1 LDNKKVVETAKTA
14 ERPYGAGYKLIGK
27 NYTTPDLYAKV
38 TGQAKYAEDFR
49 ADGMLFCK
57 LLLSPMPHARVKRIH
72 ADEALAMPGVK
83 AILTANDLPAP
94 ADTLTDNGTV
104 IKASKWGERGL
115 TNEPVYQGEPIL
127 AVAAVDE
134 LTAAE
139 AIEKM
144 EIDFEPL
151 PFVTDPLDTLR
162 PGGPNPRTD
171 GNVWTRPTAP
181 GSQGPGAP
189 VVTELKWTKADFSEL
204 AKGRLPMGKTPD
216 EWSYGDLDSGFK
228 NAALVLDETFVTP
241 DTSHQTLETRSAMA
255 YWQNGKVYIHTGTQS
270 TAQTLPAIAR
280 WLNISPDNVVF
291 ISEYTGGGFGS
302 KITGGVSMIIAALLA
317 KKTNTPVMMRISR
330 EEETFIGRARPG
342 FQGRMKVG
350 FSKEGRITALDMFV
364 ICDNGPYDAVGDA
377 PSSGRI
383 VSLLYQPQA
392 MRWRGVTVLTNTPP
406 RSAQSSPGG
415 LQGIVI
421 IEPIIAKAAR
431 KLGVDQVAIRRIN
444 CPEGKAP
451 FGPLLQGKQQ
461 YATSAFLK
469 EALDRGAEQFRWS
482 ERIARS
488 PKRMG
493 SKVRGVG
500 VSLSCYVG
508 GTIGFDGLLVIKP
521 DGRIAFQSGIGNLGT
536 ESVMD
541 VHRAGAEVLGVPW
554 EKCDVVWG
562 NTTKSLPFTCVSG
575 GSQTT
580 HAMTRAAYATAIDA
594 KKKLQEIAAKK
605 LGGKPEQYEVAN
617 ERVFRKGGG
626 AGMTL
631 AQAAKYA
638 IQLGGVYDGHEA
650 PADVHKLT
658 KASVAA
664 LAGQGLVAAAKDTYP
679 RDGSTFSYVASFA
692 EVEVDIETGK
702 YYIVDFLASGDVG
715 TVIHPRA
722 LGGQMLGRSTL
733 GIGHAIGQKWVF
745 DPHYG
750 QMVSKRF
757 YQSKPPTIL
766 DVPVDMQWT
775 ALDIPDP
782 ETPVGARGV
791 GEPPV
796 AGGCGSILNALSD
809 ALGDE
814 IFQRAPVNADT
825 ILTSL
830 EAGRPM
836 QHPLMAHI

>member
-1 LDNKKVVETAKTA
+1 LDDKKAVETAKPS
-14 ERPYGAGYKLIGK
+14 ERQYGAGYKLIGK
-27 NYTTPDLYAKV
+27 NYQTPDLYAKV

-49 ADGMLFCK
+49 AEGMLFCK

-72 ADEALAMPGVK
+72 THAALAMPGVK
-83 AILTANDLPAP
+83 AILTADDLPAP

-115 TNEPVYQGEPIL
+115 TNEPLYQGEPIL

-134 LTAAE
+134 LSAVE
-139 AIEKM
+139 AIEKI

-171 GNVWTRPTAP
+171 GNVWTRPAGQNP
-181 GSQGPGAP
+181 GPP
-189 VVTELKWTKADFSEL
+189 VVTELKWTKADFAEL
-204 AKGRLPMGKTPD
+204 DQGRLPMGNAPD
-216 EWSYGDLDSGFK
+216 EWTYGDLESGFK
-228 NAALVLDETFVTP
+228 KAALVLDETFVTP

-255 YWQNGKVYIHTGTQS
+255 YWQNGKVYIYTGTQS

-302 KITGGVSMIIAALLA
+302 KITGGVSMIIPALLA
-317 KKTNTPVMMRISR
+317 KKTNAPVMMRISR

-350 FSKEGRITALDMFV
+350 FSKEGQIAALDMFV

-421 IEPIIAKAAR
+421 LEPIIAKAAR
-431 KLGVDQVAIRRIN
+431 RLGVDQVAIRRIN

-451 FGPLLQGKQQ
+451 FGPAVQGKRQ

-469 EALDRGAEQFRWS
+469 EALDRGAEQFGWS
-482 ERIARS
+482 ERVART

-493 SKVRGVG
+493 TKVRGVG

-521 DGRIAFQSGIGNLGT
+521 DGRITFQSGIGNLGT
-536 ESVMD
+536 ESVID

-562 NTTKSLPFTCVSG
+562 NTTKNLPFTCVSG

-580 HAMTRAAYATAIDA
+580 HAMTRAAHAAAMEA

-617 ERVFRKGGG
+617 ERVFRKGG

-638 IQLGGVYDGHEA
+638 IQLGGVYDGHEP
-650 PADVHKLT
+650 PADLHKLT

-664 LAGQGLVAAAKDTYP
+664 LASQGLVAAAKDNYP

-692 EVEVDIETGK
+692 EVEVDVETGK
-702 YYIVDFLASGDVG
+702 YYVVDFLASADVG

-722 LGGQMLGRSTL
+722 LGGQVLGRSVL
-733 GIGHAIGQKWVF
+733 GMGHAIGQKWVF

-750 QMVSKRF
+750 EMLSKRF
-757 YQSKPPTIL
+757 HHNKPPTIL

-782 ETPVGARGV
+782 ETPVGARGI

-796 AGGCGSILNALSD
+796 GGGCASILNALSD

>member
-1 LDNKKVVETAKTA
+1 LDNKKAVETAKAT
-14 ERPYGAGYKLIGK
+14 ERQYGAGYKLIGK
-27 NYTTPDLYAKV
+27 NYQTPDLYAKV

-49 ADGMLFCK
+49 AEGMLFCK

-72 ADEALAMPGVK
+72 TNAALAMPGVK
-83 AILTANDLPAP
+83 AILTADDLPAP

-115 TNEPVYQGEPIL
+115 ANEPVYQGEPIL
-127 AVAAVDE
+127 AVAAFDE

-139 AIEKM
+139 AIEKIQ
-144 EIDFEPL
+144 IDFEPL
-151 PFVTDPLDTLR
+151 PFVVDPLDTLR

-171 GNVWTRPTAP
+171 GNVWTRPAGQNPAP
-181 GSQGPGAP
+181 P
-189 VVTELKWTKADFSEL
+189 VVTELKWTHPDFAEE
-204 AKGRLPMGKTPD
+204 KHGRLPMGKTPD
-216 EWSYGDLDSGFK
+216 EWSYGDVDSGFK

-255 YWQNGKVYIHTGTQS
+255 YWQNGKVYIYTGTQS

-302 KITGGVSMIIAALLA
+302 KITGGVSMIIPALLA
-317 KKTNTPVMMRISR
+317 KKTNAPVMMRISR
-330 EEETFIGRARPG
+330 EEETFIGRARPS

-431 KLGVDQVAIRRIN
+431 KLRVDQVVIRRIN

-451 FGPLLQGKQQ
+451 FGPLVQGKQQ

-469 EALDRGAEQFRWS
+469 EALDRGAEQFKWS
-482 ERIARS
+482 ERVART

-493 SKVRGVG
+493 TKVRGVG

-521 DGRIAFQSGIGNLGT
+521 DGRITFQSGIGNLGT
-536 ESVMD
+536 ESVID

-554 EKCDVVWG
+554 EKCDVTWG
-562 NTTKSLPFTCVSG
+562 NTTKNLPFTCVSG

-580 HAMTRAAYATAIDA
+580 HAMTRAAHAAA
-594 KKKLQEIAAKK
+594 MEARKKLQEIAAKK
-605 LGGKPEQYEVAN
+605 LGGRPEQYEVAN
-617 ERVFRKGGG
+617 ERVFRKGGS
-626 AGMTL
+626 GMTL

-664 LAGQGLVAAAKDTYP
+664 LAGQGLVAAAKDNYP

-692 EVEVDIETGK
+692 EVEVDVETGK
-702 YYIVDFLASGDVG
+702 YYILDFLASADVG

-722 LGGQMLGRSTL
+722 LGGQVLGRSTL

-750 QMVSKRF
+750 EMLSKRF
-757 YQSKPPTIL
+757 HHNKPPTIL

-782 ETPVGARGV
+782 ETPVGARGI

-796 AGGCGSILNALSD
+796 GGGCASILNALSD

-814 IFQRAPVNADT
+814 VFQRAPVNADT

-836 QHPLMAHI
+836 QHPLTAHI

>member
-1 LDNKKVVETAKTA
+1 MDNKKAVETAKAT
-14 ERPYGAGYKLIGK
+14 ERQYGAGYKLIGK
-27 NYTTPDLYAKV
+27 NYQTPDLYAKV

-49 ADGMLFCK
+49 AEGMLFCK
-57 LLLSPMPHARVKRIH
+57 LLLSPMPHARVKRVH
-72 ADEALAMPGVK
+72 TNAALAMPGVK
-83 AILTANDLPAP
+83 AILTADDLPAP

-139 AIEKM
+139 AIEKIQ
-144 EIDFEPL
+144 IDFEPL
-151 PFVTDPLDTLR
+151 PFVIDPLDTLR

-171 GNVWTRPTAP
+171 GNVWTRPAGQNP
-181 GSQGPGAP
+181 SPPA
-189 VVTELKWTKADFSEL
+189 VTELKWTKADFADE
-204 AKGRLPMGKTPD
+204 KYGRLPMGKAPD
-216 EWSYGDLDSGFK
+216 EWSYGDVDSGFK

-255 YWQNGKVYIHTGTQS
+255 YWQNGKVYIYTGTQS

-280 WLNISPDNVVF
+280 WLNISPDNVAF

-302 KITGGVSMIIAALLA
+302 KITGGVSMIIPALLA
-317 KKTNTPVMMRISR
+317 KKTNAPVMMRISR

-364 ICDNGPYDAVGDA
+364 ICDNGPYDAVGDSA
-377 PSSGRI
+377 SSGRI

-431 KLGVDQVAIRRIN
+431 KLGVDQVAIRRVN

-451 FGPLLQGKQQ
+451 FGPAGQGKRQ

-469 EALDRGAEQFRWS
+469 EALDRGAEQFKWS
-482 ERIARS
+482 ERVART
-488 PKRMG
+488 PKRIG
-493 SKVRGVG
+493 TKVRGVG

-536 ESVMD
+536 ESVID

-554 EKCDVVWG
+554 EKCEVVWG
-562 NTTKSLPFTCVSG
+562 NTTKNLPFTCVSG

-580 HAMTRAAYATAIDA
+580 HAMTRAAYATAMDA

-650 PADVHKLT
+650 AADLHKLT

-664 LAGQGLVAAAKDTYP
+664 LAGQGLVAAAKDNYP

-692 EVEVDIETGK
+692 EVEVDVETGK
-702 YYIVDFLASGDVG
+702 YYIVDFLASADVG

-722 LGGQMLGRSTL
+722 LGGQVLGRSVL
-733 GIGHAIGQKWVF
+733 GMGHAIGQKWVF

-757 YQSKPPTIL
+757 HHNKPPTIL

-775 ALDIPDP
+775 ALDTPDP

-796 AGGCGSILNALSD
+796 AGGCASILNALSD

-825 ILTSL
+825 ILTSF

>member
-1 LDNKKVVETAKTA
+1 MDNKKAVDTSKTT
-14 ERPYGAGYKLIGK
+14 ERQYGAGYKLIGK
-27 NYTTPDLYAKV
+27 NYQTPDLYAKV

-49 ADGMLFCK
+49 AEGMLFCK

-72 ADEALAMPGVK
+72 TNAALAMPGVK
-83 AILTANDLPAP
+83 AILTADDLPAP

-139 AIEKM
+139 AIEKIQ
-144 EIDFEPL
+144 IDFEPL
-151 PFVTDPLDTLR
+151 PFVVDPLDTLR

-171 GNVWTRPTAP
+171 GNVWTRPAGQNP
-181 GSQGPGAP
+181 GPP
-189 VVTELKWTKADFSEL
+189 VVTELKWTHPDFAEE
-204 AKGRLPMGKTPD
+204 KHGRLPMGKTPD
-216 EWSYGDLDSGFK
+216 EWSYGDVDSGFK

-255 YWQNGKVYIHTGTQS
+255 YWQNGKVYIYTGTQS

-302 KITGGVSMIIAALLA
+302 KITGGVSMIIPALLA
-317 KKTNTPVMMRISR
+317 KKTNAPIMMRISR

-431 KLGVDQVAIRRIN
+431 KLRVDQVVIRRIN

-451 FGPLLQGKQQ
+451 FGPLVQGKQQ

-469 EALDRGAEQFRWS
+469 EALDRGAEQFKWS
-482 ERIARS
+482 ERVART
-488 PKRMG
+488 PKRIG
-493 SKVRGVG
+493 TKVRGVG

-521 DGRIAFQSGIGNLGT
+521 DGRITFQSGIGNLGT
-536 ESVMD
+536 ESVID

-554 EKCDVVWG
+554 EKCDVTWG
-562 NTTKSLPFTCVSG
+562 NTTKNLPFTCVSG

-580 HAMTRAAYATAIDA
+580 HAMTRAAHAAA
-594 KKKLQEIAAKK
+594 MEARKKLQEIAAKK
-605 LGGKPEQYEVAN
+605 LGGRPEQYEVAN
-617 ERVFRKGGG
+617 ERVFRKGSS
-626 AGMTL
+626 GMTL

-664 LAGQGLVAAAKDTYP
+664 LAGQGLVAAAKDNYP

-692 EVEVDIETGK
+692 EVEVDVETGK
-702 YYIVDFLASGDVG
+702 YYILDFLASADVG

-722 LGGQMLGRSTL
+722 LGGQVLGRSTL

-750 QMVSKRF
+750 EMLSKRF
-757 YQSKPPTIL
+757 HHNKPPTIL

-782 ETPVGARGV
+782 ETPVGARGI

-796 AGGCGSILNALSD
+796 GGGCASILNALSD

-814 IFQRAPVNADT
+814 VFQRAPVNADT

-836 QHPLMAHI
+836 QHPLTAHI

>member
-49 ADGMLFCK
+49 ADGMWFCK

-580 HAMTRAAYATAIDA
+580 HAMTRAAYATAMDA